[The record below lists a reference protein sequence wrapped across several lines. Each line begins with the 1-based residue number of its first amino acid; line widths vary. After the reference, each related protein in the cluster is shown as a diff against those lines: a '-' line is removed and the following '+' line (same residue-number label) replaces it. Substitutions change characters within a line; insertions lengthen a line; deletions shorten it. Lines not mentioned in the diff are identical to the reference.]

1 MPCSPN
7 QTHTTSTPISNLG
20 LRILLCIKKEIPN
33 NLILSKQK
41 NTQLNLGNFPSKNT
55 SQPSKLDKKEKFEKK
70 KKRKGKNR
78 KK

>member
-55 SQPSKLDKKEKFEKK
+55 SQPSKLDKKGNLRRKK
-70 KKRKGKNR
+70 KKGEK
-78 KK
+78 